1 MERCDSTTRVLG
13 GTPPD
18 RSRGSSSLELA
29 IILPV
34 VLLVVFGAIQ
44 LAIWH
49 HADNTARAAASS
61 CAERARGYD
70 HTTRDGITAG
80 EQLLSQVRGLDNPT
94 VQAYGDG
101 REVRCVVTGEA
112 PLLIA
117 IGDREISQTATLP
130 KERV

>member
-1 MERCDSTTRVLG
+1 MTGPARH
-13 GTPPD
+13 
-18 RSRGSSSLELA
+18 RSERGSSSLELA

-34 VLLVVFGAIQ
+34 VLVVIFGAIQ

-49 HADNTARAAASS
+49 HADNTARAAAST

-70 HTTRDGITAG
+70 HTVADGVAAG
-80 EQLLSQVRGLDNPT
+80 EALLDQVRGLDGAT
-94 VQAYGDG
+94 VRARLSGD
-101 REVRCVVTGEA
+101 EVRCVVSGRA

-117 IGDREISQTATLP
+117 VGDRTISQAVTLP

>member
-1 MERCDSTTRVLG
+1 MSPR
-13 GTPPD
+13 D

-49 HADNTARAAASS
+49 HADNTAHAAAAT
-61 CAERARGYD
+61 CAERARGFD
-70 HTTRDGITAG
+70 HTVQDGIDAG
-80 EQLLSQVRGLDNPT
+80 QRLLSRVDGLADPS
-94 VQAYGDG
+94 VEAYGTG
-101 REVRCVVTGEA
+101 REVRCVVTGRA
-112 PLLIA
+112 PLLIGFGA
-117 IGDREISQTATLP
+117 RSITRTATLP